1 MTEIDALRV
10 LMDNVVAD
18 AVIVANGYLSR
29 LAFRA
34 RDLPTTFYMIG
45 SMGLASSIG
54 LGVALAKPE
63 RRVLVVDGDGNLLMA
78 LGALA
83 MIGNLRPRK
92 LLHLVIDNEVYAS
105 TGGQRSISRSVAMPE
120 VALAS
125 GYRTALRVE
134 DEPRLS
140 TALKEVWT
148 EEGPHFLQVKV
159 DRGMETAPRV
169 VYSPDEIAAS
179 FKQSL
184 AGDSA

>member
-1 MTEIDALRV
+1 MTEAEALGV
-10 LMDNVVAD
+10 LMGSVFTDV
-18 AVIVANGYLSR
+18 VIVANGYLSR

-54 LGVALAKPE
+54 LGVAIARPE
-63 RRVLVVDGDGNLLMA
+63 RRVLVVDGDGNLLMG

-92 LLHLVIDNEVYAS
+92 FLHLVIDNEVYAS

-120 VALAS
+120 LALAS
-125 GYRTALRVE
+125 GYRTALKVE
-134 DEPRLS
+134 DEPRLR
-140 TALKEVWT
+140 TALNDVWT

-159 DRGMETAPRV
+159 NRGIEIAPRIAR
-169 VYSPDEIAAS
+169 SPDEIAAS

-184 AGDSA
+184 AGYSA